1 MGPAAK
7 ICFGGGELL
16 GDKSR
21 SCASYTELLFRHS
34 LVPYH
39 IEFWCHE
46 DWKTFV
52 AGGAQLS
59 KHLKNYF
66 LRQIRFFNN
75 SCPTLRLCKSC
86 IGLEIDFLGTS
97 FWHRKHQ
104 LPGVVRCHLHNC
116 ALYKTEIPNKFDY
129 RLQNLKLPHQTKNLS
144 RVMEFSS
151 REFCLA
157 LALNSEALLDAN
169 KINLEPKSTHRM
181 QELQDEFFT
190 CDTLTARERIRWIRS
205 KYKQHLANHFL
216 TFNRISIPPPA
227 HFDIPASIGYEQHS
241 TLSHLVLRT
250 ILQMDSLGA

>member
-1 MGPAAK
+1 MNKLLFNPAGLYPIFADELLLSAVLRKAQAQSIHARRLLERVLALSPAAK

-21 SCASYTELLFRHS
+21 SYASYTDLLFGNS

-39 IEFWCHE
+39 IAFWCHE
-46 DWKTFV
+46 DRRTFV
-52 AGGAQLS
+52 SGGAQLS
-59 KHLKNYF
+59 KNLKNHF

-104 LPGVVRCHLHNC
+104 LPGVVRCHIHNC
-116 ALYKTEIPNKFDY
+116 ALYKSEIPNKFDY

-151 REFCLA
+151 REFCLE
-157 LALNSEALLDAN
+157 LALHSEALLDTDN
-169 KINLEPKSTHRM
+169 INLEPKSTNRKR
-181 QELQDEFFT
+181 ELQDEFFT
-190 CDTLTARERIRWIRS
+190 CDTLTARERITWIRS
-205 KYKQHLANHFL
+205 KYK
-216 TFNRISIPPPA
+216 
-227 HFDIPASIGYEQHS
+227 
-241 TLSHLVLRT
+241 
-250 ILQMDSLGA
+250 LQ